1 MQNKQNKQNTFES
14 LLPPVPES
22 YRARME
28 ETLAALPVET
38 ASRTVSVRTFTKK
51 QMIIL
56 IAALVTLLTVGT
68 AFAISAS
75 RMQQVREG
83 GLEQLENYTGIVYGT
98 VAPGAEIPSDPT
110 EAEYYVPVGYDVG
123 MTDENGSWQPDY
135 LEITNVSAKTDTF
148 TVSLDNLQYNPA
160 GEKSTLIAA
169 ITIKADADIRYI
181 FSNFT
186 LALNGNDP
194 IAENGDMDYWQQAF
208 ELEKKNGTY
217 SDMQDLFFRM
227 PCNPLQPNATFV
239 IKSEIN
245 GEPFTLTYTL
255 TAEQFETLRQ
265 DTLEMLDSYATL
277 LNDVPTDTIPV
288 GAEARGYRIT
298 DMIVKGHWLYY
309 TVDNIP
315 EYSKAHET
323 REPAPYGKY
332 DLEGNHTVVDGMLSR
347 FEFISAER
355 RGEYDFTQLFRCYLP
370 YPGALPK
377 ESLVSIFGAVFRIE
391 WATGKVAVPKDEGEY
406 LAWRKENEALSAEN
420 GDYDAMFIAKPDVK
434 ADAFTVKELV
444 YMNHDPSVSG
454 MFGLILETDKP
465 VKDPFDNKDRQP
477 VVTVNGVTFEGMT
490 YDYDKLDKFSGG
502 MENGGRRI
510 GFLLYGTAYR
520 LLPDTFDVT
529 VSWNGS
535 SVTFTIQKSDLVRCY
550 DEKIPISFGKL
561 YSDVFGL

>member
-1 MQNKQNKQNTFES
+1 MNERQYYHAALECALLDSES
-14 LLPPVPES
+14 LEKQIS
-22 YRARME
+22 ARIARIPQSKE
-28 ETLAALPVET
+28 
-38 ASRTVSVRTFTKK
+38 VRIRFPKRL
-51 QMIIL
+51 IIAL
-56 IAALVTLLTVGT
+56 IAAALLLIAGT
-68 AFAISAS
+68 AVAVAVS
-75 RMQQVREG
+75 RMQQVRDG

-98 VAPGAEIPSDPT
+98 VEPGAEIPSDPT
-110 EAEYYVPVGYDVG
+110 EAEFYVPVGYDVG
-123 MTDENGSWQPDY
+123 MTDKNGSWQPDY
-135 LEITNVSAKTDTF
+135 LEISDVSVKTDTF
-148 TVSLDNLQYNPA
+148 TVSLDNMQYNPA
-160 GEKSTLIAA
+160 GEKSALIAA
-169 ITIKADADIRYI
+169 ITIKTDADVRYS

-186 LALNGNDP
+186 LTMNGKDSITDNSDT
-194 IAENGDMDYWQQAF
+194 DYWQQAF

-227 PCNPLQPNATFV
+227 PENPLRPDTTFV

-265 DTLEMLDSYATL
+265 DTLDMLDNSAAL
-277 LNDVPTDTIPV
+277 LNDVPTDTILV

-315 EYSKAHET
+315 EYFKTHET

-347 FEFISAER
+347 FEFICAER
-355 RGEYDFTQLFRCYLP
+355 RGEYDFTQLYRCYLP
-370 YPGALPK
+370 YPDALPK

-434 ADAFTVKELV
+434 TDAFTVKELV

-454 MFGLILETDKP
+454 MFGLILETDEP

-502 MENGGRRI
+502 TENGGRRI

-535 SVTFTIQKSDLVRCY
+535 SVTFTMHKSDLLRSY
-550 DEKIPISFGKL
+550 DEEIPISFGKL
-561 YSDVFGL
+561 YSGVFGL

>member
-1 MQNKQNKQNTFES
+1 MNERQYYHAALECALLDSES
-14 LLPPVPES
+14 LEKQIS
-22 YRARME
+22 ARIARIPQSKE
-28 ETLAALPVET
+28 
-38 ASRTVSVRTFTKK
+38 VRVRFPKRL
-51 QMIIL
+51 IIAL
-56 IAALVTLLTVGT
+56 IAAALLLIAGT
-68 AFAISAS
+68 AVAVAVS
-75 RMQQVREG
+75 RMQQVRDG

-98 VAPGAEIPSDPT
+98 VEPDTEIPSDPT
-110 EAEYYVPVGYDVG
+110 EAEFYVPVGYDVG
-123 MTDENGSWQPDY
+123 MTDENGNWQPDY
-135 LEITNVSAKTDTF
+135 LEISDVSVKTDTF
-148 TVSLDNLQYNPA
+148 TVSLDNMQYNPA
-160 GEKSTLIAA
+160 GEKSALIAA
-169 ITIKADADIRYI
+169 ITIKTDADVRYS

-186 LALNGNDP
+186 LTMNGKDSITDNSDT
-194 IAENGDMDYWQQAF
+194 DYWQQAF

-217 SDMQDLFFRM
+217 SDTQDLFFRM
-227 PCNPLQPNATFV
+227 PENPLRPDTTFV

-355 RGEYDFTQLFRCYLP
+355 RGEYDLTQLFRCYLP
-370 YPGALPK
+370 YPDALPK

-434 ADAFTVKELV
+434 TDAFTVKELV

-454 MFGLILETDKP
+454 MFGLILETDEP

-490 YDYDKLDKFSGG
+490 YGYDKLDKFSGG
-502 MENGGRRI
+502 TENGGRRI

-535 SVTFTIQKSDLVRCY
+535 SVTFTMHKSDLLRSY
-550 DEKIPISFGKL
+550 DEEIPISFGKL
-561 YSDVFGL
+561 YSGVFGL

>member
-1 MQNKQNKQNTFES
+1 MNDRQYYHAALECALLDSES
-14 LLPPVPES
+14 LEK
-22 YRARME
+22 RINARIAQIPDNKE
-28 ETLAALPVET
+28 VRIRFPKRLVIALVAAAVL
-38 ASRTVSVRTFTKK
+38 
-51 QMIIL
+51 L
-56 IAALVTLLTVGT
+56 IAGT

-160 GEKSTLIAA
+160 GEKSALIAA
-169 ITIKADADIRYI
+169 ITIKADADIRYS

-217 SDMQDLFFRM
+217 SNMQDLFFRM

-355 RGEYDFTQLFRCYLP
+355 REEYDFTQLFRCYLP
-370 YPGALPK
+370 YPDALPK

-434 ADAFTVKELV
+434 TDAFTVKELV
-444 YMNHDPSVSG
+444 YMNHDPSMSG
-454 MFGLILETDKP
+454 MFGLILETDEP